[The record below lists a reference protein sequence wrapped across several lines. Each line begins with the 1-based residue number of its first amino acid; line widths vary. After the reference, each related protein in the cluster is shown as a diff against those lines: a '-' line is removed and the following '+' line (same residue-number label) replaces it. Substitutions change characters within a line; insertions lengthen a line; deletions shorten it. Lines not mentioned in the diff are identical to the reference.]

1 MKLLFTYYI
10 PSGGMETLN
19 RIRCKALQEQ
29 GIVSHLL
36 YNFDSEGRH
45 NIKNIPTYVTNDDLE
60 IKGILVR
67 EKFDAVIICTDY
79 LLMERIRRLGYNGTI
94 IYEVQGLGPHE
105 TIQLIMQNAS
115 PNIRLYSN
123 AIMYPKTPHLIDLF
137 QAAFP
142 EIIQFC
148 FDNPLDT
155 EHFGYISYPSK
166 KFPIM
171 GWVGRI
177 EKNKNWSDFL
187 MLGYWMIRVKPNMH
201 LWMFENAKLFEAAE
215 KEKFEAMVNDLNLRP
230 RLIRYSNVPHDQM
243 ADYLSIIGDSG
254 GFLCSSS
261 ILEGFGYAVAEAM
274 LCRCPVLSTDSD
286 GVKRFII
293 HNETGKFF
301 PHGNVTQAIEEARE
315 LMDNEY
321 LRNTIRLNGEKHVKS
336 IFSTKQYAKHFIA
349 MMMKLGHGGVS

>member
-19 RIRCKALQEQ
+19 RIRSKALQDQ
-29 GIVSHLL
+29 GITTHLL
-36 YNFDSEGRH
+36 FNYDSESRQ
-45 NIKNIPTYVTNDDLE
+45 NIKNIPTYVTNDDQE
-60 IKGILVR
+60 IKSILDK
-67 EKFDAVIICTDY
+67 EMFDAVIICSDY

-94 IYEVQGLGPHE
+94 IYEVQGLGQHH
-105 TIQLIMQNAS
+105 TIQLILQNAS
-115 PNIRLYSN
+115 PNIRKYSN

-142 EIIQFC
+142 EIIQFS

-155 EHFGYISYPSK
+155 EHFGYISYPEKNS
-166 KFPIM
+166 PII

-187 MLGYWMIRVKPNMH
+187 KLGYWMTKVNPNMH
-201 LWMFENAKLFEAAE
+201 LWMFENAKLFEVSE
-215 KEKFEAMVNDLNLRP
+215 KEKFEAMVDDLNLRS
-230 RLIRYSNVPHDQM
+230 RLNRFSNVPHEQM
-243 ADYLSIIGDSG
+243 ADYLSVIGDSG

-274 LCRCPVLSTDSD
+274 LCRCPVISTDSD

-293 HNETGKFF
+293 HNVTGKFF
-301 PHGNVTQAIEEARE
+301 PHGNITQAIEEAIE
-315 LMDNEY
+315 LMNNEY

-336 IFSTKQYAKHFIA
+336 IFSTKQYANHFMA
-349 MMMKLGHGGVS
+349 MMVKLGVYHN